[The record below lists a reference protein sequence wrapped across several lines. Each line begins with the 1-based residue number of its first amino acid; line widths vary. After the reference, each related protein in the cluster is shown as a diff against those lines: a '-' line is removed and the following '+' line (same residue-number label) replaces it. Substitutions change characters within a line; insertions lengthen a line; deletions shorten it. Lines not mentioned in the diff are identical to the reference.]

1 MARVL
6 TGKVVS
12 NMMDK
17 TVVVA
22 VEGSKTHPIYKKQY
36 KTTARF
42 KAHDDTNALAVG
54 TLVEITE
61 SRPMSR
67 DKRFVV
73 TKTLAA
79 KGTKKAT
86 AKKPAAKKAEESK

>member
-1 MARVL
+1 MAKVM

-12 NMMDK
+12 NKMDK

-36 KTTARF
+36 KTTTRF
-42 KAHDDTNALAVG
+42 KAHDETNTLEVG
-54 TLVEITE
+54 TMVEITE
-61 SRPMSR
+61 SRPLSR

-73 TKTLAA
+73 TKTLEP
-79 KGTKKAT
+79 KAT
-86 AKKPAAKKAEESK
+86 AKKAGKTKKEAKA